1 MRSLLKDSA
10 RKATDH
16 GAVHEN
22 TSLVRWEKEEEEEE
36 EEEKEESMIYRG
48 CELRCIAEIRVESD
62 NHSSEWYIEAWPREE
77 NEDEARGLNDDTKI
91 DISFSPIFLTPCETV
106 RHSITPPILSD
117 EWIIKIGR
125 VRRTQNAKWS
135 PMKFSS
141 GRRFSAI

>member
-1 MRSLLKDSA
+1 MRSLLRDSA

-36 EEEKEESMIYRG
+36 EKEENMIYRG

-77 NEDEARGLNDDTKI
+77 NEDEARGLNDDTKNRHVFFSDLSHSVRNGTPFNNAT
-91 DISFSPIFLTPCETV
+91 DI
-106 RHSITPPILSD
+106 
-117 EWIIKIGR
+117 EWR
-125 VRRTQNAKWS
+125 MNY
-135 PMKFSS
+135 
-141 GRRFSAI
+141 